1 MFKKLLI
8 LTLVVNCSAAIFA
21 QIDYSEKWK
30 DAYKLYRSRKYA
42 EAIPAFE
49 KLAEY
54 TSSPGRKH
62 SCYIYAGYSARNLKK
77 YDEAIAFAEK
87 AGKVKNPYIYQAITR
102 KIDFMYSAKK
112 YKEIL
117 EKFSVD
123 EIMKW
128 PKCYR
133 SDALHYIGLAQYN
146 LKKGEDAD
154 KTFTLM
160 HENAVHPNTQTLAL
174 LRKGNTC
181 RHRLKDV
188 DKAIATYGEAVAV
201 PNGHTSYKAEAYE
214 GLASILASQKKY
226 DEALG
231 EYDKLLATKKLN
243 GYWKARGLYRK
254 ASLLNTMNKKEEA
267 IKVYKQAIATK
278 GCASWIK
285 KGAQAQLKKLEPEE

>member
-8 LTLVVNCSAAIFA
+8 LTLVVNCSVAIFA
-21 QIDYSEKWK
+21 QVDYSEKWK
-30 DAYKLYRSRKYA
+30 AAYKLYRARKYA

-54 TSSPGRKH
+54 TSDPGRKH
-62 SCYIYAGYSARNLKK
+62 NCYIHAGYSARNLKK
-77 YDEAIAFAEK
+77 YDEAIAFAKK
-87 AGKVKNPYIYQAITR
+87 AGEVENPYVYQG
-102 KIDFMYSAKK
+102 KIRELDFMYSGKK
-112 YKEIL
+112 YDEAL
-117 EKFSVD
+117 EKFPID

-128 PKCYR
+128 PKRYR
-133 SDALHYIGLAQYN
+133 SDALYYIGLSQYN
-146 LKKGEDAD
+146 LKKGEDAE

-160 HENAVHPNTQTLAL
+160 HENAVHPNTQTIAL
-174 LRKGNTC
+174 LRKGNNY

-214 GLASILASQKKY
+214 NLASILISQKKY

-231 EYDKLLATKKLN
+231 EYDKLLAIKKLN
-243 GYWKARGLYRK
+243 GYCKARGLYRK
-254 ASLLNTMNKKEEA
+254 AGLLNTMSKKEEA

-278 GCASWIK
+278 GCPGWIK